1 MMKKIFKILI
11 LIIAIVPL
19 WLTVIAMAES
29 SNSLESWR
37 LRINDELLKVT
48 DQKIQIIEVLEMSA
62 ALNENDQ
69 SQHLQIDLSRAQPKG
84 VSTLGVKII
93 DAEGRLMKY
102 SEVKARLL
110 IQWKVPVTLTAL
122 KKGDRISEQSFVWK
136 WVDASTL
143 SRSPV
148 RLISPID
155 KEVRSF
161 IPSNQVIYHRQIAD
175 GQAVKRGTRV
185 KITALKPGISITTTG
200 VAQESG
206 NLGDT
211 IRVLNL
217 DSKKEL
223 FGVVTNSESVEV
235 HL

>member
-1 MMKKIFKILI
+1 MRRLFKILI

-29 SNSLESWR
+29 SNPLESWR
-37 LRINDELLKVT
+37 LRINDELLKVS

-62 ALNENDQ
+62 ALTENDR
-69 SQHLQIDLSRAQPKG
+69 SQNLQIDLSRVQPKG
-84 VSTLGVKII
+84 VSALGLKIM
-93 DAEGRLMKY
+93 DAEGRLLKY
-102 SEVKARLL
+102 SEVKARIL
-110 IQWKVPVTLTAL
+110 IQWKVPVTLVAL
-122 KKGDRISEQSFVWK
+122 KKGDRISEKSFEWK
-136 WVDASTL
+136 WVDAAAL

-148 RLISPID
+148 RAISPVD
-155 KEVRSF
+155 KEVKSF
-161 IPSNQVIYHRQIAD
+161 IPANQVMYHRQIDD
-175 GQAVKRGTRV
+175 GQTVKRGSRV
-185 KITALKPGISITTTG
+185 RITALKPGISITTTG
-200 VAQESG
+200 VAQENG

-235 HL
+235 QL

>member
-1 MMKKIFKILI
+1 MMRRLFKILI
-11 LIIAIVPL
+11 LIVAIVPL

-29 SNSLESWR
+29 PNSLESWR
-37 LRINDELLKVT
+37 LRINDELLKVS

-62 ALNENDQ
+62 ALNENDR
-69 SQHLQIDLSRAQPKG
+69 SQNLQVDLSRVRPRG
-84 VSTLGVKII
+84 VSSLGVKIM
-93 DAEGRLMKY
+93 DKEGRLLKY
-102 SEVKARLL
+102 SEMKARLL
-110 IQWKVPVTLTAL
+110 IQWKVPVALTAL
-122 KKGDRISEQSFVWK
+122 KKGDRISETSFEWK
-136 WVDASTL
+136 WVDAATL

-148 RLISPID
+148 RSISPVD

-161 IPSNQVIYHRQIAD
+161 IPANQVIYHRQIKD
-175 GQAVKRGTRV
+175 EQTVKRGARV
-185 KITALKPGISITTTG
+185 RITALKPGISITTTG
-200 VAQESG
+200 VAQENG

-211 IRVLNL
+211 IRVLNM

>member
-1 MMKKIFKILI
+1 MMRRLFKILI

-37 LRINDELLKVT
+37 LRINDELLKVS

-62 ALNENDQ
+62 ALTENDR
-69 SQHLQIDLSRAQPKG
+69 SQNLQIDLSRVQPKG
-84 VSTLGVKII
+84 VSALGLKIM
-93 DAEGRLMKY
+93 DAEGRLLKY
-102 SEVKARLL
+102 SEVKARIL
-110 IQWKVPVTLTAL
+110 IQWKVPVTLVAL
-122 KKGDRISEQSFVWK
+122 KKGDRISEKSFEWK
-136 WVDASTL
+136 WVDAAAL

-148 RLISPID
+148 RAISPVD
-155 KEVRSF
+155 KEVKSF
-161 IPSNQVIYHRQIAD
+161 IPANQVMYHRQIED
-175 GQAVKRGTRV
+175 GQTVKRGSRV
-185 KITALKPGISITTTG
+185 RITALKPGISITTTG
-200 VAQESG
+200 VAQENG

-235 HL
+235 QL

>member
-1 MMKKIFKILI
+1 MKKIFKILI

-62 ALNENDQ
+62 ALNENDR
-69 SQHLQIDLSRAQPKG
+69 SQNLQIDLSRVQPKG
-84 VSTLGVKII
+84 VSALGLKIM
-93 DAEGRLMKY
+93 DVEGRLLKY
-102 SEVKARLL
+102 SELKARLL
-110 IQWKVPVTLTAL
+110 IQWKVPVTLVAL
-122 KKGDRISEQSFVWK
+122 KKGDRVSEKSFEWK
-136 WVDASTL
+136 WVDAAAL

-148 RLISPID
+148 RAISPVD
-155 KEVRSF
+155 KEVKSF
-161 IPSNQVIYHRQIAD
+161 IPANQVIYHRQIAD